1 MLSPPSS
8 FIGGFQARS
17 LKCEPRF
24 FLPFSDIGIIA
35 RMNKPQIINRELF
48 DRVSSEAQAAPR
60 RRKNFNFHAAEA
72 EASHRLLNAMEPD
85 SYIPPHCHQDAS
97 KDESII
103 ALAGQFGVVF
113 FDHEGNVT
121 GTATLVPGGEAVGVN
136 IPHGVFHS
144 LVALEPG
151 SIFFE
156 AKAGPYKA
164 LEPAEKASWAPAEG
178 DPGAEAYLNFLR
190 AMF

>member
-1 MLSPPSS
+1 MDFKRGHLGES
-8 FIGGFQARS
+8 
-17 LKCEPRF
+17 RF
-24 FLPFSDIGIIA
+24 FLPFLDIGIILH
-35 RMNKPQIINRELF
+35 MKIPQIINRELF
-48 DRVSSEAQAAPR
+48 DRVSSEALAAPR
-60 RRKNFNFHAAEA
+60 RRKNFNFHATETD
-72 EASHRLLNAMEPD
+72 ASHRLLNAMEPD

-103 ALAGQFGVVF
+103 ALTGRFGVIF
-113 FDHEGNVT
+113 FDLEGKVT
-121 GTATLVPGGEAVGVN
+121 GTVTLAPGGEAVGVN

-164 LEPAEKASWAPAEG
+164 LEAAEKAPWAPAEG
-178 DPGAEAYLNFLR
+178 EPDAAAYLYFLR
-190 AMF
+190 GMF

>member
-8 FIGGFQARS
+8 FLVDFKRGHLG
-17 LKCEPRF
+17 EPRF
-24 FLPFSDIGIIA
+24 FCLFQTCGIIV
-35 RMNKPQIINRELF
+35 RMNIPQIINRELF
-48 DRVSSEAQAAPR
+48 GRVSSEARASSR
-60 RRKNFNFHAAEA
+60 RRKNFNFHVAEA
-72 EASHRLLNAMEPD
+72 DVSHRLLNAMEPD
-85 SYIPPHCHQDAS
+85 SYIPPHCHRDAS

-103 ALAGQFGVVF
+103 ALAGRFGVIF
-113 FDHEGNVT
+113 FDRDGNVT
-121 GTATLVPGGEAVGVN
+121 GTASLAPGGEAVGVN

-164 LEPAEKASWAPAEG
+164 LESAEKAPWAPAEG
-178 DPGAEAYLNFLR
+178 EPDATAYLNFLR

>member
-1 MLSPPSS
+1 
-8 FIGGFQARS
+8 
-17 LKCEPRF
+17 
-24 FLPFSDIGIIA
+24 
-35 RMNKPQIINRELF
+35 MNIPQIINLELF
-48 DRVSSEAQAAPR
+48 NRVSLEAQAAPR
-60 RRKNFNFHAAEA
+60 RRKNFNFHVTDAD
-72 EASHRLLNAMEPD
+72 ASHRLLNAMEPD

-103 ALAGQFGVVF
+103 ALAGRFGVVF
-113 FDHEGNVT
+113 FDHEGSVT
-121 GTATLVPGGEAVGVN
+121 ETAILAPGGEAVGVN

-164 LEPAEKASWAPAEG
+164 LEPAEKACWAPAEG
-178 DPGAEAYLNFLR
+178 EPDATAYLNFLR

>member
-1 MLSPPSS
+1 
-8 FIGGFQARS
+8 
-17 LKCEPRF
+17 
-24 FLPFSDIGIIA
+24 
-35 RMNKPQIINRELF
+35 MNIPQIINRELF
-48 DRVSSEAQAAPR
+48 DRVSSEAQAASR

-72 EASHRLLNAMEPD
+72 DASHRLLNAMEPD
-85 SYIPPHCHQDAS
+85 SYIPPHCHLDAS

-103 ALAGQFGVVF
+103 ALAGRFGVVF
-113 FDHEGNVT
+113 FDREGNVT
-121 GTATLVPGGEAVGVN
+121 GTTSLAPGGEAVGVN

-164 LEPAEKASWAPAEG
+164 LEAAEKASWAPAE
-178 DPGAEAYLNFLR
+178 DEPEATDYLNFLR
-190 AMF
+190 AMFERL

>member
-8 FIGGFQARS
+8 FLVDFKRGHLG
-17 LKCEPRF
+17 EPRF
-24 FLPFSDIGIIA
+24 FSPISGIGIVV
-35 RMNKPQIINRELF
+35 RMNIPQIINRELF
-48 DRVSSEAQAAPR
+48 DRVTSEAQAAPR
-60 RRKNFNFHAAEA
+60 RRKNFNFHVAEA
-72 EASHRLLNAMEPD
+72 DASHRLLNAMEPD
-85 SYIPPHCHQDAS
+85 SYIPPHCHRDAS

-103 ALAGQFGVVF
+103 ALAGRFGVVF

-121 GTATLVPGGEAVGVN
+121 GTASLAPGGEAVGVN

-144 LVALEPG
+144 VVALEPG

-178 DPGAEAYLNFLR
+178 EPGATAYLNFLR

>member
-1 MLSPPSS
+1 
-8 FIGGFQARS
+8 
-17 LKCEPRF
+17 
-24 FLPFSDIGIIA
+24 
-35 RMNKPQIINRELF
+35 MNIPQIINRELF
-48 DRVSSEAQAAPR
+48 DRVSSEARAVPR

-72 EASHRLLNAMEPD
+72 DASHRLLNAMEPD
-85 SYIPPHCHQDAS
+85 SYIPPHCHRDAS

-103 ALAGQFGVVF
+103 ALAGRFGVVF
-113 FDHEGNVT
+113 FDHEGKVT
-121 GTATLVPGGEAVGVN
+121 GTASLVPGGEAVGVN

-156 AKAGPYKA
+156 AKAGPYQA

-178 DPGAEAYLNFLR
+178 AQDATDYLNFLR